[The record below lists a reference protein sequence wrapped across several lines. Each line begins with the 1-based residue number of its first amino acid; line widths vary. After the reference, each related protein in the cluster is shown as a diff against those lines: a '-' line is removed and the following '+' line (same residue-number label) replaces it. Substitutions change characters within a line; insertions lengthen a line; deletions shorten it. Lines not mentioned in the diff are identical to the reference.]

1 MINGLRY
8 NRAVGTESDGVT
20 REQAEQYL
28 EQLKTDA
35 RHDRLDLPVKVVEA
49 KPLTFK
55 EAADEYLNRIEQEGS
70 AKDVP
75 TKEQKL
81 EMYIVPFFGQML
93 ITEITTFDVERYKK
107 QRLSEF
113 SIRGGDKLGTTKK
126 GGKSVP
132 VQPATV
138 NRSLNVLSHIFSKAI
153 EWGWIDKRPAI
164 KLLKLEN
171 QRITY
176 LSAEQI
182 SRLLN
187 VAKQDI
193 NPDIYPFIVIG
204 LEAGMR
210 KAEILRI
217 RVEHIDLLKRKIY
230 IHQAKVGAREQPI
243 TENITHLLAQRLQN
257 AANQE
262 WLFPSETSKTGHV
275 ISIEKPF
282 RRVVLAAGLDPK
294 VVLRHTLRH
303 TCITHLVQAGVD
315 LPTVQRIS
323 GHKTMAMVLRYTHQD
338 DQHLQEAMDKLEQRY
353 KGDDSK
359 AS

>member
-1 MINGLRY
+1 M
-8 NRAVGTESDGVT
+8 
-20 REQAEQYL
+20 
-28 EQLKTDA
+28 
-35 RHDRLDLPVKVVEA
+35 LP
-49 KPLTFK
+49 
-55 EAADEYLNRIEQEGS
+55 
-70 AKDVP
+70 
-75 TKEQKL
+75 
-81 EMYIVPFFGQML
+81 
-93 ITEITTFDVERYKK
+93 
-107 QRLSEF
+107 
-113 SIRGGDKLGTTKK
+113 
-126 GGKSVP
+126 
-132 VQPATV
+132 
-138 NRSLNVLSHIFSKAI
+138 HIFTKAS
-153 EWGWIDKRPAI
+153 EWGWVDKRPAI

-171 QRITY
+171 ARITY

-187 VAKQDI
+187 VAKQDEC
-193 NPDIYPFIVIG
+193 PDIYPFMLIG

-210 KAEILRI
+210 KSEILRI
-217 RVEHIDLLKRKIY
+217 RVEHIDLLKRKIF
-230 IHQAKVGAREQPI
+230 IHEAKAGAREQPI

-282 RRVVLAAGLDPK
+282 RRVVKAAGLDPK

-303 TCITHLVQAGVD
+303 TCITHLVQVDVD

-353 KGDDSK
+353 KGDS
-359 AS
+359 